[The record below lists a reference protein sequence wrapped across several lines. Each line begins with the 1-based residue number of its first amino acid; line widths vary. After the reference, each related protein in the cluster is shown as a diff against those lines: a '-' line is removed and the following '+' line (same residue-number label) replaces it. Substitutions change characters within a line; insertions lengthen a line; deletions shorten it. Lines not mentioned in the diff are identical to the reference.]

1 VDVTYLGEPVAVES
15 YIEILDPAD
24 GAVLDIS
31 IPVTVSG
38 MGGGLFE
45 GNVVVEALDA
55 DGNVLAQEATIVESL
70 EAGIGGEGP
79 WTVQLTIEVA
89 PGTMGQLHAFSPSP
103 VEDSEMASDRVEV
116 TYGEGDMEQ
125 DEVKLEDHLWIL
137 ASLGGEEVLEGTQIT
152 ADFTDG
158 QVAGSAGCNNYFA
171 SYESTDY
178 SLTVG
183 PAGSTMMFCA
193 EPEGAMEQEMQYL
206 GALGNSAAYQI
217 EDGLLKIFDGAGEEI
232 LVFYAGVTGTIT
244 YPQRI
249 ALPEDA
255 VVEVKLSDVSLEDAP
270 ATTIGEQ
277 TITNPGQVPIPFE
290 VTYDPA
296 EIDPRFTYAIQVRIN
311 DSAGNLLWINTSAYN
326 VIANGNPSTIEVVVD
341 QVS

>member
-1 VDVTYLGEPVAVES
+1 
-15 YIEILDPAD
+15 
-24 GAVLDIS
+24 
-31 IPVTVSG
+31 
-38 MGGGLFE
+38 
-45 GNVVVEALDA
+45 
-55 DGNVLAQEATIVESL
+55 
-70 EAGIGGEGP
+70 
-79 WTVQLTIEVA
+79 
-89 PGTMGQLHAFSPSP
+89 
-103 VEDSEMASDRVEV
+103 
-116 TYGEGDMEQ
+116 
-125 DEVKLEDHLWIL
+125 
-137 ASLGGEEVLEGTQIT
+137 
-152 ADFTDG
+152 
-158 QVAGSAGCNNYFA
+158 
-171 SYESTDY
+171 
-178 SLTVG
+178 
-183 PAGSTMMFCA
+183 
-193 EPEGAMEQEMQYL
+193 MEQEMQYL